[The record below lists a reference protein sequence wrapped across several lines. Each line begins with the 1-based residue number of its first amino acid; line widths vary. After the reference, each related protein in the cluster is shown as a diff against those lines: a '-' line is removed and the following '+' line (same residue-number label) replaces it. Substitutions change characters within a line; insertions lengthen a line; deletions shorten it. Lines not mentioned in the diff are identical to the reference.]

1 MVIELEKDNVKN
13 SESMIQVDLS
23 SKKRLATIV
32 YVLQIGLW
40 IGIIPFFIAVLINY
54 IKLSS
59 VKNTWIE
66 SHFRWQIK
74 TFWIFPIGVVVGGIL
89 GFISTFVGK
98 MIWLFAAC
106 FIIYRIY
113 KGLSLLKKNVAIPDK
128 WLL

>member
-13 SESMIQVDLS
+13 SESMIQVDLL

-54 IKLSS
+54 VKLSS

-74 TFWIFPIGVVVGGIL
+74 TFWIFPIGVVAGGIL
-89 GFISTFVGK
+89 GFISMFVGK

-106 FIIYRIY
+106 LIIYRIF
-113 KGLSLLKKNVAIPDK
+113 KGLSFLKKNVAIPDK
-128 WLL
+128 WF